1 MTVTVGFD
9 LDMTLID
16 PRQGIVKAIAALAEE
31 TGLSLDGEYI
41 AANMGPPLRDM
52 FRSIGIPED
61 RIDTSVARFRATYP
75 EIVIPTTVPMPGAAA
90 ALKAVRAA
98 GGQTLIVTAKYQRNA
113 ELHIEALGW
122 EVDHL
127 IGDLWSAGKADAL
140 KLHGAGVYVGDH
152 IGDVKGAA
160 AAGAVAVGVT
170 TGPCDAAMLT
180 EAGADVV
187 LSSLVEFPA
196 WFNDAAPR

>member
-52 FRSIGIPED
+52 FLSIGIPED

-152 IGDVKGAA
+152 IGDMKGAA

>member
-52 FRSIGIPED
+52 FLSIGIPED

-113 ELHIEALGW
+113 ELHVEALGW

-152 IGDVKGAA
+152 IGDMKGAA